1 MFTGL
6 IEEIG
11 RVRRIN
17 RSSKRLELMIEA
29 NKILSDVKLGDSI
42 SVDGVCLTVKSLNNS
57 HFKVDVMAET
67 LNSTKMNGLSVG
79 DFVNL
84 ERAMRLKD
92 RLGGHLISG
101 HVDSIGRINSIKR
114 DGIALIYEISAKKPV
129 ILSLISKGSIAID
142 GISLTIKDIRSE
154 KFSVS
159 IIPYTL
165 KSTTLSK
172 KRRGDRVN
180 IETDMLGKHILK
192 QSLGL
197 K

>member
-11 RVRRIN
+11 RVKRIN
-17 RSSKRLELMIEA
+17 RSSKGLELMIKA
-29 NKILSDVKLGDSI
+29 DKILSDVKLGDSI
-42 SVDGVCLTVKSLNNS
+42 SVDGVCLTVKSLDKS
-57 HFKVDVMAET
+57 YFKADVMAET
-67 LNSTKMNGLSVG
+67 LNSTNINDLRVG

-92 RLGGHLISG
+92 RLGGHLVSG
-101 HVDSIGRINSIKR
+101 HVDSIGRIEAIKR
-114 DGIALIYEISAKKPV
+114 DGIAHIYEISAKKPV
-129 ILSLISKGSIAID
+129 ILSLISKGSVAID
-142 GISLTIKDIRSE
+142 GISLTIKDIWSE

-159 IIPYTL
+159 IIPHTL
-165 KSTTLSK
+165 KSTTLGK
-172 KRRGDRVN
+172 RRRGDRVN

-192 QSLGL
+192 QNLGL